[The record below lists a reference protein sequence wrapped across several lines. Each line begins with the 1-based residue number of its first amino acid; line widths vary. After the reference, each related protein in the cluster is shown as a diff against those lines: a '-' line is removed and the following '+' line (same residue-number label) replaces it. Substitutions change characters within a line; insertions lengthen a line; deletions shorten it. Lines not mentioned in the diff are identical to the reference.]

1 MTMVC
6 CEFDEGVL
14 WFAMYLIAN
23 IDVAPPSLAQYRNS
37 ERSSVLLNI
46 LPVGVMQNFRI
57 VTKENRPC
65 LFITLQTI

>member
-37 ERSSVLLNI
+37 EMKHAVKFLLHAPI
-46 LPVGVMQNFRI
+46 LCKAIM
-57 VTKENRPC
+57 
-65 LFITLQTI
+65 